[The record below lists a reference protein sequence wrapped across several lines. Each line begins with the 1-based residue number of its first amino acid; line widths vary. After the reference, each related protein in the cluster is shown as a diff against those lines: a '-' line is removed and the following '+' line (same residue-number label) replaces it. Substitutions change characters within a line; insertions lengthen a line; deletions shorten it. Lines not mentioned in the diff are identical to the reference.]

1 MLLCKVPLMSKK
13 LLELFFFMGHFNP
26 FFLETGSYMMP
37 RKNKLTRQDGDIW
50 LNIEKTQRFNLVQN
64 LTAIILLVINFS
76 LNLWLLGGFETI
88 KCYLVLQEENV
99 EVVENHNQCL
109 FLSVN
114 LYSFI
119 SGCAGSLLLLS
130 GFLYLRWAGTA
141 LLLRCT
147 GSGTLQLLSLWL
159 MKHSCPMACVVLLG
173 QGSNSYPLH
182 WQANSYPV
190 DHQGSHSTSSFYT
203 DGDVL

>member
-1 MLLCKVPLMSKK
+1 M
-13 LLELFFFMGHFNP
+13 
-26 FFLETGSYMMP
+26 
-37 RKNKLTRQDGDIW
+37 
-50 LNIEKTQRFNLVQN
+50 VQN

-130 GFLYLRWAGTA
+130 GFLYLR
-141 LLLRCT
+141 
-147 GSGTLQLLSLWL
+147 
-159 MKHSCPMACVVLLG
+159 
-173 QGSNSYPLH
+173 
-182 WQANSYPV
+182 
-190 DHQGSHSTSSFYT
+190 
-203 DGDVL
+203 

>member
-1 MLLCKVPLMSKK
+1 MVIFDWTFKK
-13 LLELFFFMGHFNP
+13 
-26 FFLETGSYMMP
+26 
-37 RKNKLTRQDGDIW
+37 TR
-50 LNIEKTQRFNLVQN
+50 RFNLVQN

-119 SGCAGSLLLLS
+119 FGCAGSLLLLS
-130 GFLYLRWAGTA
+130 GFLCLRWAGTA
-141 LLLRCT
+141 LPLRCT

-173 QGSNSYPLH
+173 QGSNSYPLP
-182 WQANSYPV
+182 WRADSYPV
-190 DHQGSHSTSSFYT
+190 DHRGSHPQAVFTLMAMSCKWEWHFSTYAYRPKGALSVEDKFCPSPYAT
-203 DGDVL
+203 KEPGEKYLIGS